1 MKRMSDAAS
10 SHDDG
15 DDLVMVPIDEAIR
28 IARPWEPLGGTGLE
42 DVTDDEWD
50 AFIESLSK
58 T

>member
-1 MKRMSDAAS
+1 MSDAAT

-28 IARPWEPLGGTGLE
+28 IARPWEPVGGTGLE

-50 AFIESLSK
+50 AFIESLTK